1 MGFEVHPLIIIWGA
15 ILLLVFI
22 TSFFTYLNRRNR
34 YRVLEKIAEKGD
46 SLSPELIAMLT
57 GNGGEKSRGWQE
69 VKNPVTSGIF
79 LMCIGIALAV
89 FFWAMQGGGIPLA
102 DGNWLLV
109 IGIFPFMVGLAR
121 VLGAM
126 FEKRDNG
133 K

>member
-1 MGFEVHPLIIIWGA
+1 MGLEINPSIILWGA

-22 TSFFTYLNRRNR
+22 TSLFRYLGRRSK
-34 YRVLEKIAEKGD
+34 YRVLEKLAESGQT
-46 SLSPELIAMLT
+46 LSPELLSGLT
-57 GNGGEKSRGWQE
+57 NGESRSRDDR
-69 VKNPVTSGIF
+69 NPVASGIF

-102 DGNWLLV
+102 DGNWLPV

-121 VLGAM
+121 VLGAG
-126 FEKRDNG
+126 FSGRDS

>member
-1 MGFEVHPLIIIWGA
+1 MGFEIHPLIIIWGA

-22 TSFFTYLNRRNR
+22 VSLFKYLGRRSQ
-34 YRVLEKIAEKGD
+34 YRMLEKLAEKGQT
-46 SLSPELIAMLT
+46 LSPELLAGMT
-57 GNGGEKSRGWQE
+57 GNGQKSPDDIRR
-69 VKNPVTSGIF
+69 PIPSGIF

-102 DGNWLLV
+102 NDNWLAV

-121 VLGAM
+121 VLGAALDR
-126 FEKRDNG
+126 RD